1 MDLARPTEEQ
11 LRDLEQA
18 CAPAT
23 FGRNQEDVLDETY
36 RKAGKM
42 DNTDFCVTYTPPD
55 DILGLVRDELYEES
69 ECQLRYELYKLNV
82 YGECFDDSTIYFCA
96 HDSFFKPHKD
106 TPRESNFTGTLVVVF
121 PALHEGGQLV
131 FSSGKNE
138 WTVDAAS
145 EIHQGDTPH
154 VVYVAFYGDVT
165 HKVRRVTSGHRVTLT

>member
-1 MDLARPTEEQ
+1 MNFAPPHSCMDLARPTEEQ

-42 DNTDFCVTYTPPD
+42 DNTDFCVTYTPPE
-55 DILGLVRDELYEES
+55 DILGLVRYELYEES

-96 HDSFFKPHKD
+96 HVS
-106 TPRESNFTGTLVVVF
+106 
-121 PALHEGGQLV
+121 
-131 FSSGKNE
+131 
-138 WTVDAAS
+138 
-145 EIHQGDTPH
+145 
-154 VVYVAFYGDVT
+154 
-165 HKVRRVTSGHRVTLT
+165 